1 VGIQI
6 ENEFEVPASVDRAWA
21 FLLDVERVAAC
32 APGAQLTEVVDDTT
46 WKGKVTV
53 KLGPVTLAFAGTVA
67 IEERDDDA
75 HRVVLRAKGMEQ
87 RGKGAAT
94 AVITAWAEQANGATR
109 VKFHQDLTV
118 SGAVA
123 QYSRG
128 MMQDVSARLTRDFA
142 RCVQEGIQAEPQPQ
156 PEGAAESAPV
166 QSGAPSGT
174 APPPSAAPSP
184 ARPQPTATPV
194 HGLRLT
200 LWALWRAVVRFFRR
214 LFGLDRR

>member
-6 ENEFEVPASVDRAWA
+6 ENEFEVPASVDQAWA

-53 KLGPVTLAFAGTVA
+53 KLGPVSLAFAGTVA
-67 IEERDDDA
+67 IQERDDDA

-94 AVITAWAEQANGATR
+94 AVVTAWAEQANGATR

-142 RCVQEGIQAEPQPQ
+142 RCVQESIRADPQHEPD
-156 PEGAAESAPV
+156 PV
-166 QSGAPSGT
+166 VDGAPAEADAASGT
-174 APPPSAAPSP
+174 AAPASARSVR
-184 ARPQPTATPV
+184 ARPAPTAKPV
-194 HGLRLT
+194 KGLRLT
-200 LWALWRAVVRFFRR
+200 LWALWRAVVRFLRR
-214 LFGLDRR
+214 LLGLDRR